1 MEGEKKATDPKVAT
15 AVIVQYTWLWASRR
29 QDGKKP
35 ALSFKHLRETD
46 TVPGLKLLLFLGCTG
61 SLRMGFL

>member
-1 MEGEKKATDPKVAT
+1 MEGKKKATDSKVAAT
-15 AVIVQYTWLWASRR
+15 AVIVQCTWLWASRR

-61 SLRMGFL
+61 SL